1 MAVMKALIAALV
13 GLAIPSGAALAKTAT
28 WEAFAD
34 CAAAYQ
40 VNAQLKNP
48 DRPASMTASI
58 SEQSDDYRAAALAA
72 YRAKTKQVGDPVER
86 ALSARIA
93 QQAPTLARLSRD
105 KLEQRI
111 DACPQLPDQ

>member
-1 MAVMKALIAALV
+1 MAVMKALIAALAS
-13 GLAIPSGAALAKTAT
+13 LAIPSAPALAKTAT
-28 WEAFAD
+28 WQAFAD

-58 SEQSDDYRAAALAA
+58 SEQSNDYRTAALAT
-72 YRAKTKQVGDPVER
+72 YRAKAKQADAPAER
-86 ALSARIA
+86 TISTRIA
-93 QQAPTLARLSRD
+93 RQAPALARLSRD
-105 KLEQRI
+105 KLEHRI